1 MIDTDQGQRIA
12 RTRHALTIAPDV
24 IAHIVAQRGEPTR
37 STQPRVQQ
45 SKEPPAPLN
54 VDAVDDSDYV
64 YQSLT
69 YWAGVFVNALGAVG
83 PVLLRQARRT
93 QDGTIVGFP
102 SAITPSTAHDATRAV
117 TAWMLERLD
126 RLASERPFELQE
138 FATDIGHVH
147 SLRAKWPI
155 EEGGTQSQVPCP
167 HHDGDKVPIVI
178 YSPLEYGMPRVI
190 VCDRSHYFD
199 EDGFADAQRSHVDSI
214 MQQVT
219 QARKDKAD
227 RERGAR
233 VMQHLLDTYGT

>member
-1 MIDTDQGQRIA
+1 MIDTEQGQRVA

-24 IAHIVAQRGEPTR
+24 IEHIVSLRGTPTR

-64 YQSLT
+64 YQALT
-69 YWAGVFVNALGAVG
+69 YWAGVFVKSLGVVG
-83 PVLLRQARRT
+83 PRLMRQARRT

-102 SAITPSTAHDATRAV
+102 STVTPNLAHDATRTV

-126 RLASERPFELQE
+126 RFAYAQPFELID
-138 FATDIGHVH
+138 FATDISQVLT
-147 SLRAKWPI
+147 LRAKWPI
-155 EEGGTQSQVPCP
+155 EEGGTQSQAPCP
-167 HHDGDKVPIVI
+167 HHDERVPIVI
-178 YSPLEYGMPRVI
+178 YPPLEYGMPRVI
-190 VCDRSHYFD
+190 VCDGSHYFD
-199 EDGFADAQRSHVDSI
+199 EDGFAEAQRAHVEGV

-219 QARKDKAD
+219 QARKDRAD

-233 VMQHLLDTYGT
+233 VMTHLLNTYGT

>member
-1 MIDTDQGQRIA
+1 MIDTDQGQRLA

-24 IAHIVAQRGEPTR
+24 IEHIVSLRGTPTR

-69 YWAGVFVNALGAVG
+69 YWAGVFVKHLDVVG
-83 PVLLRQARRT
+83 PVLLRQSRRT

-102 SAITPSTAHDATRAV
+102 STITPGTAHDATRAI

-126 RLASERPFELQE
+126 RFASEHPFELQE
-138 FATDIGHVH
+138 FSEETDRILT
-147 SLRAKWPI
+147 LRAKWPI

-167 HHDGDKVPIVI
+167 HHDERVPVVM
-178 YSPLEYGMPRVI
+178 YAPLEYGMPRVI

-199 EDGFADAQRSHVDSI
+199 EDDFARIGAEYTMRVRQEAQERWRSNLI
-214 MQQVT
+214 INKLT
-219 QARKDKAD
+219 KLYAAK
-227 RERGAR
+227 
-233 VMQHLLDTYGT
+233 